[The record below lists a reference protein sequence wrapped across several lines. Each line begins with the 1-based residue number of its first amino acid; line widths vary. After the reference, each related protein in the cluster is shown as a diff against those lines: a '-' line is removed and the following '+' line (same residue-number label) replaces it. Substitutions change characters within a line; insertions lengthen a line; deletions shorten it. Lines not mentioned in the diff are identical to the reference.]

1 MSVGHACALT
11 GRRLCALLAVSS
23 AALHAAMLGHAG
35 APAVALLMVAMLAVC
50 LFCAWEL
57 WRDSSLRAWTLVA
70 LMNLGMVAV
79 HLGGGGHQ
87 HGAPLQLTGA
97 SAPSALITV
106 ATAIA
111 AVEVAAAGVV
121 LFYRT
126 RGRAARLGAGRGELA
141 QYQ

>member
-1 MSVGHACALT
+1 MSVSRSCALV
-11 GRRLCALLAVSS
+11 GRRACALLAASS
-23 AALHAAMLGHAG
+23 AALHAVMLGHAG
-35 APAVALLMVAMLAVC
+35 SPAVAVLLIAMLSVC

-79 HLGGGGHQ
+79 HLSGVGHQ
-87 HGAPLQLTGA
+87 HGA
-97 SAPSALITV
+97 APTLPTATSPPTLMTV

-111 AVEVAAAGVV
+111 AVEVAAATTV

-126 RGRAARLGAGRGELA
+126 RGRAAQLAAGRELA
-141 QYQ
+141 